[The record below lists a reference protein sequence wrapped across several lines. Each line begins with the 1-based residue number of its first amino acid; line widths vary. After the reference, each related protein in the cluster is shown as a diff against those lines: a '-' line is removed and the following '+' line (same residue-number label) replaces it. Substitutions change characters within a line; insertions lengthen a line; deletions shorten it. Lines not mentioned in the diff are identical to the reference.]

1 MFSNFG
7 DNLTSTDWVRLG
19 QVGGRLGR
27 DLVVTESVGKI
38 LRWRAEIFL
47 PGISVDNLY
56 IQRFTRLRI

>member
-38 LRWRAEIFL
+38 LRWRAEIFHS
-47 PGISVDNLY
+47 GDFS
-56 IQRFTRLRI
+56 